1 MAATE
6 LKLCCGGQKRDV
18 NTTSF
23 IDEDDDSE
31 EEPMTLKS
39 YRRYWIRWV
48 MLLALFILNISNG
61 MVSALTRR
69 LVLVYPD

>member
-1 MAATE
+1 M
-6 LKLCCGGQKRDV
+6 
-18 NTTSF
+18 TTSF
-23 IDEDDDSE
+23 IDEYDDSE
-31 EEPMTLKS
+31 EEPVNLKS

-61 MVSALTRR
+61 TVSAR